1 MIPIHHED
9 KKYNLRYRIV
19 TVSTSRTME
28 NDRSGTI
35 MEELLENKASRGLV
49 KDDEVMILSDLFIN
63 YGSTDVFIY
72 IGGTGIS
79 RLDQTSMAIRKIAD
93 REVRGFGEL
102 FREKSGGVFPYIS
115 DASLFIYKKK
125 IIFTVPGS
133 EDAQKIAFE
142 IINGTV
148 NYLIQWKYRYCT
160 AC

>member
-9 KKYNLRYRIV
+9 KTYSLRYSIV

-49 KDDEVMILSDLFIN
+49 KDDEVMILSDLFMN

-93 REVRGFGEL
+93 REVPGFGQL
-102 FREKSGGVFPYIS
+102 FREKSGGIFPYIS
-115 DASLFIYKKK
+115 DASLFIYRKK

-133 EDAQKIAFE
+133 EDAQKIAYE
-142 IINGTV
+142 IINGMA
-148 NYLIQWKYRYCT
+148 NHLYHEINKE
-160 AC
+160 

>member
-1 MIPIHHED
+1 MEISLCCTRRRVIPIHHED

-49 KDDEVMILSDLFIN
+49 KDDEVMILSDLFMN

-79 RLDQTSMAIRKIAD
+79 RLDQTSLAIRKIAD
-93 REVRGFGEL
+93 REVPGFGQL
-102 FREKSGGVFPYIS
+102 FREKSGGIFPYIS
-115 DASLFIYKKK
+115 DASLFIYRKK
-125 IIFTVPGS
+125 IISTDDWSLP
-133 EDAQKIAFE
+133 
-142 IINGTV
+142 
-148 NYLIQWKYRYCT
+148 CT
-160 AC
+160 TSLYIEE

>member
-9 KKYNLRYRIV
+9 KKYSLRYRIV

-35 MEELLENKASRGLV
+35 MEELLENTASRGLV

-148 NYLIQWKYRYCT
+148 NHLYHEINKE
-160 AC
+160 

>member
-142 IINGTV
+142 IINGMV
-148 NYLIQWKYRYCT
+148 NHLYHEINKE
-160 AC
+160 